1 VRFASHISDAPDL
14 EEAVV
19 EAATSIRLQLGAQA
33 PDLLFVFV
41 SPHHASSFDLLPQ
54 LIADQLEG
62 KVFGC
67 SAGGAIGGGIELEQ
81 RPALSITAAR
91 MPGVTST
98 IQHLDGH
105 RLPPP
110 TNKAAW
116 RGFLGAPPGT
126 EDAYCVALGDPFS
139 TNAGALLAGLDTI
152 TGSGATIGGIAS
164 GAKAPGDAALFL
176 EEDVVHE
183 GVALLTLR
191 GNLKIDTIV
200 AQGCRP
206 IGQPMFV
213 TACDRNIL
221 VNLDGQPSVD
231 ALRALYQASDEQD
244 QALFKQSLFLG
255 MVMDAE
261 REVYE
266 PGDFLIRSLSGM
278 DTERGGLVTG
288 ALLRTNQVVQFHLRD
303 AATSAQDL
311 DAHLAAYVR
320 MEGAPP
326 AGALM
331 FSCLGRG
338 ERLYG
343 RTNHDSDLMRAHLGD
358 VPIGGFFC
366 NGEFGRVGRRTWLHG
381 YTSSVAL
388 FRPLQRTC

>member
-1 VRFASHISDAPDL
+1 MRFASHISDAPDL
-14 EEAVV
+14 EEAVA
-19 EAATSIRLQLGAQA
+19 EAAASIRMQMAGEPA
-33 PDLLFVFV
+33 DVLFVFV
-41 SPHHASSFDLLPQ
+41 SPHHSGAWAQLPS
-54 LIADQLEG
+54 LIGDQLTG
-62 KVFGC
+62 RIFGC
-67 SAGGAIGGGIELEQ
+67 SASGAIGGGTELEQ

-91 MPGVTST
+91 MPGVTTT
-98 IQHLDGH
+98 IQHLDGR

-110 TNKAAW
+110 TNKEAW
-116 RGFLGAPPGT
+116 RGFVAAPQGDEP
-126 EDAYCVALGDPFS
+126 AWCVALGDPFS

-152 TGSGATIGGIAS
+152 TGTGVTVGGIAS
-164 GAKAPGDAALFL
+164 GANAPREAALFL
-176 EEDVVHE
+176 DDEIVAE

-213 TACDRNIL
+213 TGCDRNVL
-221 VNLDGQPSVD
+221 MSLDGVPAVE
-231 ALRALYQASDEQD
+231 ALRTLYDASDD
-244 QALFKQSLFLG
+244 RDKALFKQSLFLG
-255 MVMDAE
+255 LVMDTE
-261 REVYE
+261 QETYG

-278 DTERGGLVTG
+278 DPKRGGLVTG
-288 ALLRTNQVVQFHLRD
+288 AVLRGNQVVQFHLRD

-311 DAHLAAYVR
+311 DAHLAAFVR
-320 MEGAPP
+320 TEEQPP

-338 ERLYG
+338 EVLYG
-343 RTNHDSDLMRAHLGD
+343 RAGHDSELMRKHLGD

-366 NGEFGRVGRRTWLHG
+366 NGEFGPVGSRTWLHG
-381 YTSSVAL
+381 YTSSIAL